1 MSANSIAAD
10 KTGPAPQT
18 HTIRFALLLAA
29 ASLAPLFWL
38 GQMLLSYA
46 ITSYACYPGDH
57 PVEIRYGAALS
68 QTLWAFDAVA
78 LASALAGGVLAWR
91 QLRRARKVHP
101 AAQHHRTIAVR
112 THFLALWG
120 CFSSIIF
127 FCAILFN
134 IIASIAVP
142 PCVG

>member
-1 MSANSIAAD
+1 MSADSIAAD
-10 KTGPAPQT
+10 KTGAAPEI
-18 HTIRFALLLAA
+18 HTIRFVLLLAA

-38 GQMLLSYA
+38 GQMMLSYA
-46 ITSYACYPGDH
+46 VTSYACYPGDH
-57 PVEIRYGAALS
+57 PVSIHYGAALS
-68 QTLWAFDAVA
+68 QMLWAFDAVA
-78 LASALAGGVLAWR
+78 LISALAGGALAWR
-91 QLRRARKVHP
+91 LLRRTRSAHP
-101 AAQHHRTIAVR
+101 NGQYRRTMAVR